1 MDELAKNLPAIIGAA
16 AQSNLGI
23 LALFAIALSG
33 LAYVFFAR
41 ASERARIGIFVL
53 LFFGVSAFGAA
64 IMQSRDTP
72 DAKAGSRLPELSADF
87 FVGRWQVD
95 QAQGQASAGTIIN
108 YRANGR
114 FDGTMTQFVGD
125 AGQRAATSGQW
136 DFEKL
141 STDSFLLKLEFDN
154 SERWQGT
161 FRVLDANRIH
171 NIDANYVAVRVE

>member
-1 MDELAKNLPAIIGAA
+1 MDELTKSLPEIIGAA

-41 ASERARIGIFVL
+41 ASEKARIGIFVL
-53 LFFGVSAFGAA
+53 LFCGVGAFGAA
-64 IMQSRDTP
+64 IVQTKAMP
-72 DAKAGSRLPELSADF
+72 DAKPRVSTDF

-95 QAQGQASAGTIIN
+95 QAQGQTSGGTVIDYN
-108 YRANGR
+108 ADGR
-114 FDGTMTQFVGD
+114 FSGTMTQFVGEG
-125 AGQRAATSGQW
+125 GQRASTSGRW

-141 STDSFLLKLEFDN
+141 SDDSFRLRLDFDN
-154 SERWQGT
+154 SEHWQGT

-171 NIDANYVAVRVE
+171 NIDANYVAVRMQ